1 MKKDMVKEMRKALK
15 AAGLKKDTLYRTTD
29 EVFRIKV
36 AVYHDSDV
44 EEDAE
49 RIDRNVKKHIHEV
62 LVALQDNGLRPRF
75 EIETI
80 RYQGFIN
87 VVNLK
92 FR

>member
-1 MKKDMVKEMRKALK
+1 MKKDMVKEIRKALK
-15 AAGLKKDTLYRTTD
+15 AAGLKRDTLYRTTD

-36 AVYHDSDV
+36 AMYHDSDY
-44 EEDAE
+44 EEDAD
-49 RIDRNVKKHIHEV
+49 RINKSIKKQIHET
-62 LVALQDNGLRPRF
+62 LVVLQDNGLRPRF